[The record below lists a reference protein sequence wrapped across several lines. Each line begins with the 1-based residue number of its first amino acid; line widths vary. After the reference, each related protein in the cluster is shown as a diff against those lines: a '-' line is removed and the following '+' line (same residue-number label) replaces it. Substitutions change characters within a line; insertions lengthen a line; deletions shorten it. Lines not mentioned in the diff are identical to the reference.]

1 LKGIKKMKNGRR
13 ILWGVIYGQMI
24 QTFLFL
30 VMDRLAVRNMFL
42 WAIVCGIFVT
52 VAITAGM
59 CVAWREVEEAA
70 ARVASQRRK
79 AVQ

>member
-1 LKGIKKMKNGRR
+1 MKNGRR
-13 ILWGVIYGQMI
+13 ILWGVVYGQTI

-30 VMDRLAVRNMFL
+30 VMDRLDVRNIIL
-42 WAIVCGIFVT
+42 WSVICGIFVT

-70 ARVASQRRK
+70 ARASRQRK

>member
-1 LKGIKKMKNGRR
+1 MKNGRR
-13 ILWGVIYGQMI
+13 ILWGVVYGQVI

-30 VMDRLAVRNMFL
+30 VMDRLEVRNMFL

-52 VAITAGM
+52 VAIATGF

-70 ARVASQRRK
+70 ARASQRRK

>member
-1 LKGIKKMKNGRR
+1 MKNGRR
-13 ILWGVIYGQMI
+13 ILWGVVYGQTI

-59 CVAWREVEEAA
+59 CVAWREVAEAHERA
-70 ARVASQRRK
+70 MAKRREG

>member
-1 LKGIKKMKNGRR
+1 MKNGRR
-13 ILWGVIYGQMI
+13 ILWGVIYGQAI

-30 VMDRLAVRNMFL
+30 VMDKLDVRNIFL
-42 WAIVCGIFVT
+42 WAIVCGLFIT

-70 ARVASQRRK
+70 ARVRQRK

>member
-1 LKGIKKMKNGRR
+1 MKNGRR

-30 VMDRLAVRNMFL
+30 VMDRLEVRNIFL

-52 VAITAGM
+52 VAITTGF
-59 CVAWREVEEAA
+59 CVAWREVEEATQ
-70 ARVASQRRK
+70 RASKQRK